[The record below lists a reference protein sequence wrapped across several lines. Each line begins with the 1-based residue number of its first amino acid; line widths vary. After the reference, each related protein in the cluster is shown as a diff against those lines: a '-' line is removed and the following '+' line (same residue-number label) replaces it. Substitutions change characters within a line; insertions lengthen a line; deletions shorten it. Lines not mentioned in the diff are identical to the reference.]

1 MGLRY
6 RRNQNATK
14 RANGDE
20 PEPGDYAGVKRWTR
34 YLKRIE
40 RKPVNIKN
48 PEKYLNARSKRFL
61 VLKGRVPKVVFETT
75 ARGFESWRP

>member
-1 MGLRY
+1 M
-6 RRNQNATK
+6 
-14 RANGDE
+14 
-20 PEPGDYAGVKRWTR
+20 KRWTR